1 LENALKPDQP
11 RIVILSA
18 PSGTGKTTIVR
29 SLMERLPLLAFSI
42 SATTRKPRA
51 HEVDGRDYLFLEEA
65 DFKRRIEAGA
75 FVEWEEVY
83 PGRYYGT
90 LWTEIERIQTA
101 GQTPIFDVD
110 VYGGLAL
117 KKRFGANSLSI
128 FLEPPTLEV
137 LSERLRKRG
146 TEAEAEIE
154 LRLQKATHELTY
166 ASLFDLRIVNGD
178 LAAAIDQVHLSVE
191 SFLGA

>member
-1 LENALKPDQP
+1 MKPDQP

-90 LWTEIERIQTA
+90 LWTEIERIQAA

-117 KKRFGANSLSI
+117 KKRFGANSLAI

-166 ASLFDLRIVNGD
+166 APLFDLRIVNGD

>member
-1 LENALKPDQP
+1 
-11 RIVILSA
+11 
-18 PSGTGKTTIVR
+18 
-29 SLMERLPLLAFSI
+29 MERLPLLAFSI

-90 LWTEIERIQTA
+90 LWTEIERIQAA

-117 KKRFGANSLSI
+117 KKRFGANSLAI

-166 ASLFDLRIVNGD
+166 APLFDLRIVNGD